1 MLGLKEALFSPGK
14 LLLQAWFEKTEKKK
28 EKNSFLLLDYN
39 CMVSSL
45 RLQPPSVTK
54 DVCKGSMI

>member
-28 EKNSFLLLDYN
+28 EKRIHFYYL
-39 CMVSSL
+39 VIIVW
-45 RLQPPSVTK
+45 SV
-54 DVCKGSMI
+54 V